1 MPYNIIIGRTEK
13 EKKELGDKGLAYIGR
28 SYVKFADTSSLS
40 NYVLLDVAKPHTILI
55 AGKKGSGK
63 SYNLGVLAEEII
75 NLPEE
80 IRKNISVLI
89 FDTMGIFFSMKYKNE
104 KQRDELLAWGL
115 EPKAMDVKV
124 YVPKGK
130 FDEYK
135 EKNLPVDYNFSI
147 KPSELNAEDWCNVFN
162 IELTSNIGIL
172 IEQVLSKLIGDY
184 SIDDIIS
191 EIKNSHKFDDLT
203 KNACENRF
211 HAVKTWG
218 LFDVEG
224 SELKDLIKAGE
235 VSILD
240 TSVYEDFNIK
250 AITISIICKKLFLE
264 RVTSRKVEEISEI
277 QEYHTM
283 FSEEER
289 KLERPL
295 VWLFLDEGH
304 ELLPKTIKTPASDIL
319 TQIIREGRQPGI
331 SMVIATQQPGE
342 IHQDVIT
349 QSDIVISFRV
359 TAEQDLK
366 ALNMINQSYL
376 VQDILDSLNNLPKEK
391 GSAIILDDNSE
402 RIYSIK
408 LRPKLSWHS
417 GDTPSA
423 VLLRKEMIKI

>member
-1 MPYNIIIGRTEK
+1 MPYSIVIGRTEK

-28 SYVKFADTSSLS
+28 SYVKMGQTTSLS
-40 NYVLLDVAKPHTILI
+40 NYMFLDVARPHTILI

-63 SYNLGVLAEEII
+63 SYCLGVLAEEVI
-75 NLPEE
+75 NLPED

-89 FDTMGIFFSMKYKNE
+89 FDTMGIFFSMKYPNE

-115 EPKAMDVKV
+115 EPRGMNVKV
-124 YVPKGK
+124 YIPKGK

-135 EKNLPVDYNFSI
+135 EKNLPVDYSFSI
-147 KPSELNAEDWCNVFN
+147 RPSELNAEDWCNVFN
-162 IELTSNIGIL
+162 IELTNNMGVL

-184 SIDDIIS
+184 SIDDIIA
-191 EIKNSHKFDDLT
+191 EIKSTHKADELT
-203 KNACENRF
+203 KNATENRF
-211 HAVKTWG
+211 NAVKTWG

-224 SELKDLIKAGE
+224 SEIKDIIKPGE

-250 AITISIICKKLFLE
+250 AIAVNIISKKLFQE
-264 RVTSRKVEEISEI
+264 RVSARKYEEVEEIEEHQS
-277 QEYHTM
+277 Y
-283 FSEEER
+283 FSKEER
-289 KLERPL
+289 KLESPI
-295 VWLFLDEGH
+295 VWIFLDEGH
-304 ELLPKTIKTPASDIL
+304 ELLPRNYKTPASDVL
-319 TQIIREGRQPGI
+319 TQLIREGRQPGI
-331 SMVIATQQPGE
+331 SLVIATQQPGE
-342 IHQDVIT
+342 IHRDVIT

-359 TAEQDLK
+359 TAKPDVES
-366 ALNMINQSYL
+366 LNTINQTYL
-376 VQDILDSLNNLPKEK
+376 TSTITEHLNDLPKEK

-423 VLLRKEMIKI
+423 VLLRKELIKI

>member
-1 MPYNIIIGRTEK
+1 MPYPIIIGRNEK
-13 EKKELGDKGLAYIGR
+13 EKKELGDKGLAYIGK
-28 SYVKFADTSSLS
+28 SYVRMGNTSSLS
-40 NYVLLDVAKPHTILI
+40 NYILLDMAKPHKILI
-55 AGKKGSGK
+55 AGKTGSGK
-63 SYNLGVLAEEII
+63 SYSMGVLAEEVI
-75 NLPEE
+75 NAPEE
-80 IRKNISVLI
+80 IKKNISILI

-104 KQRDELLAWGL
+104 KQRDELLKWGL

-130 FDEYK
+130 YEEYK
-135 EKNLPVDYNFSI
+135 EKNLPVDYSFSI

-162 IELTSNIGIL
+162 IELTENIGIL

-184 SIDDIIS
+184 SIEDIIA
-191 EIKNSHKFDDLT
+191 EIKNSHKADELT

-211 HAVKTWG
+211 NAVKTWG
-218 LFDVEG
+218 LFDMEG
-224 SELKDLIKAGE
+224 IDIKDIVKSGE

-250 AITISIICKKLFLE
+250 AIAISLICKKLFNE
-264 RVTSRKVEEISEI
+264 RVSARKYEEVSEI
-277 QEYHTM
+277 NETQSL
-283 FSEEER
+283 FSQEER

-295 VWLFLDEGH
+295 VWLFFDEMH
-304 ELLPKTIKTPASDIL
+304 ELLSKNVKTPATNIL
-319 TQIIREGRQPGI
+319 TQLVREGRQPGI
-331 SMVIATQQPGE
+331 SMVMATQQPGE

-359 TAEQDLK
+359 TAQQDVE
-366 ALNMINQSYL
+366 ALNLINQSYL
-376 VQDILDSLNNLPKEK
+376 TSQILDHMNNLSKEK

-417 GDTPSA
+417 GDAPSA
-423 VLLRKEMIKI
+423 VLFRKELIKI

>member
-1 MPYNIIIGRTEK
+1 MPYPIIIGRTEK
-13 EKKELGDKGLAYIGR
+13 EKKELGDKGLAYIGK
-28 SYVKFADTSSLS
+28 SYVKMGNTSSLS
-40 NYVLLDVAKPHTILI
+40 NYILLDIAKPHTILI

-63 SYNLGVLAEEII
+63 SYCLSLIAEEVS

-80 IRKNISVLI
+80 VRKNISILI
-89 FDTMGIFFSMKYKNE
+89 FDTMGIFFSMKYPNE
-104 KQRDELLAWGL
+104 RQRDELLAWGL
-115 EPKAMDVKV
+115 EPKGINIKT

-130 FDEYK
+130 FEEYK
-135 EKNLPVDYNFSI
+135 DKNLPIDYSFSI

-172 IEQVLSKLIGDY
+172 IEQVLSRLIGDY
-184 SIDDIIS
+184 SIDDIIA
-191 EIKNSHKFDDLT
+191 EIKMSHKFDELT
-203 KNACENRF
+203 KHAAENRF
-211 HAVKTWG
+211 NAVKTWG

-224 SELKDLIKAGE
+224 SEIKDIVKAGE

-250 AITISIICKKLFLE
+250 AIAISIICKKLFNE
-264 RVTSRKVEEISEI
+264 RVTARKVEEMEEI
-277 QEYHTM
+277 NEHQSL
-283 FSEEER
+283 FSQEER

-295 VWLFLDEGH
+295 VWLFIDEAH
-304 ELLPKTIKTPASDIL
+304 ELLKKEGKTPASNVL
-319 TQIIREGRQPGI
+319 TQLIREGRQPGI
-331 SMVIATQQPGE
+331 SMVMATQQPGE
-342 IHQDVIT
+342 IHKDVIT

-359 TAEQDLK
+359 TAKPDVE
-366 ALNMINQSYL
+366 ALNFINQSYL
-376 VQDILDSLNNLPKEK
+376 TSQILDQLNNLPKEK

-423 VLLRKEMIKI
+423 VLLRKELIRI